1 MLSYEDKN
9 VTLIT
14 FLGMER
20 CDVVYYSAAVF
31 ASAGKE
37 VLVVDNSHSHDFFKS
52 IPKPER
58 EAYAKVGN
66 ITCVADRKLSYD
78 FFYEFDV
85 VICYNGRSKGADA
98 TEIMNKSDIIYVQTC
113 YSPYM
118 CQDITQ
124 LLSDDIEGDYEIIYR
139 DKPSSKVNEK
149 VIIDEL
155 GFIPEAVK
163 EQYILSYDLK
173 DYSCY
178 INFLRNGHQKLSP
191 LSGDFKAF
199 LFTLY
204 DEFMTDIDKKEAKKL
219 FSRAL
224 AGEIE

>member
-20 CDVVYYSAAVF
+20 CDIVYYSAAVF

-37 VLVVDNSHSHDFFKS
+37 VLVVDNSHSHDLFRS
-52 IPKPER
+52 IPKPEK
-58 EAYAKVGN
+58 EPYAKVGN

-78 FFYEFDV
+78 FFHEFDV
-85 VICYNGRSKGADA
+85 VIAYNGRSMGKDAKELVDKADI
-98 TEIMNKSDIIYVQTC
+98 TYVQTS
-113 YSPYM
+113 YNPYM
-118 CQDITQ
+118 CMDITK
-124 LLSDDIEGDYEIIYR
+124 LLSDDIEGDYEVLYR
-139 DKPSSKVNEK
+139 DKPSSKVSEK
-149 VIIDEL
+149 MILDEL
-155 GFIPEAVK
+155 GFIPEAIK
-163 EQYILSYDLK
+163 ESYIFTYDLQ

-191 LSGDFKAF
+191 LSGDIKTF
-199 LFTLY
+199 LQSLY
-204 DEFMTDIDKKEAKKL
+204 DEFMPEIDKKEAKKL

-224 AGEIE
+224 AGKIE